1 MSAVNRLKG
10 AISQSSG
17 INKSYSNQG
26 GVNLPKLDRI
36 VVKNTGNKS
45 PAIYQTKEM

>member
-1 MSAVNRLKG
+1 MSAGNRLKG

-17 INKSYSNQG
+17 INKSYNQR

-45 PAIYQTKEM
+45 PVIYQTKEM